1 LYRITAPKEN
11 RSGRIPILREVFTDS
26 PQCFDRGR
34 KSLRSNNKSKEATAT
49 AAPSGTPGVIII
61 VSSLEEAEVDEIKL
75 VSVVRTPLV
84 DSRIR
89 QTDVQSNIKIL
100 LLLSSRIQAIFP
112 EGRNGKRGK

>member
-1 LYRITAPKEN
+1 
-11 RSGRIPILREVFTDS
+11 LREVFTDS